1 MSEEAKNLALL
12 FGKGTREAARSDRGL
27 AAMCKYF
34 CCRSPNLC
42 SFWKR
47 CKDSS
52 KITER
57 FSEMSTLV
65 FCYCSNPVFL
75 TVPLGEVEEKQQGPH
90 NKGRSDREREEM
102 PTSSCGK

>member
-1 MSEEAKNLALL
+1 MSEDAKNLALL

-27 AAMCKYF
+27 AAMFKYF
-34 CCRSPNLC
+34 CCRSPIPC

-52 KITER
+52 KIKER

-65 FCYCSNPVFL
+65 FFIVQTLSYCTSGRGGRESARPPQKREVRQRKRGNANIFL
-75 TVPLGEVEEKQQGPH
+75 W
-90 NKGRSDREREEM
+90 
-102 PTSSCGK
+102 